1 MIAFLIKLRW
11 RDFVKNRKIKGVL
24 SGLIFSMA
32 GLLMPAVA
40 FSVGIAT
47 PILGSFTV
55 ENKDKTDDFSLD
67 VKQSGFYLTGSNKG
81 MVGTGGIGYIT
92 QEWSDSSNSF
102 EFSGV
107 DAFVAI
113 PVPVHR
119 SRKVGVWLGPKFGFS
134 LLSGSNSG
142 TDSFGELVTTD
153 STVTSIYM
161 RGSAGLQYQI
171 QPGLH
176 ISAQVDLPLADLTTS
191 SVDKKTS
198 QSGFVLSDSTPDQ
211 DMSTSGMV
219 FYIGISYDG
228 SAKSEEW

>member
-1 MIAFLIKLRW
+1 M
-11 RDFVKNRKIKGVL
+11 KGVL
-24 SGLIFSMA
+24 SGLVFSMA

-47 PILGSFTV
+47 PILGSFTL
-55 ENKDKTDDFSLD
+55 ENKDKTVSGGSVDASLG
-67 VKQSGFYLTGSNKG
+67 GFYLTGSSKG
-81 MVGTGGIGYIT
+81 MVGTSGVGYVT
-92 QEWSDSSNSF
+92 QKWSGSGSSDTVD
-102 EFSGV
+102 FSGF

-119 SRKVGVWLGPKFGFS
+119 SGKIGVWLGPKFGFS
-134 LLSGSNSG
+134 LLSSSDSASDGQGG
-142 TDSFGELVTTD
+142 TITADA
-153 STVTSIYM
+153 TVTSLYM

-176 ISAQVDLPLADLTTS
+176 ISAQLDLPLADLTTFG
-191 SVDKKTS
+191 VDVTD
-198 QSGFVLSDSTPDQ
+198 QSGAVLSSGSDTDLT
-211 DMSTSGMV
+211 TSGMV